1 VVEEKSQ
8 FLVSLTRLDILDG
21 LADGSDAVLGLP
33 TAAIVFKLLTM
44 VVPVLGNTLVIL
56 LEVLH
61 RGYTLHYF
69 RGEVNRFFLIFFN
82 PIMKLDRFVNQAV
95 ITTSCSP
102 VWDVVALNIR
112 VTTLG
117 TFLLPTIFHFNL
129 GVININQFHR
139 GNTLSY
145 PPRKVN
151 SFFQNFRFFS

>member
-56 LEVLH
+56 IDVL
-61 RGYTLHYF
+61 
-69 RGEVNRFFLIFFN
+69 
-82 PIMKLDRFVNQAV
+82 
-95 ITTSCSP
+95 
-102 VWDVVALNIR
+102 
-112 VTTLG
+112 
-117 TFLLPTIFHFNL
+117 
-129 GVININQFHR
+129 HR

-151 SFFQNFRFFS
+151 PFS